1 MLPFSIIVYNRD
13 MIKAAGIEKTPGEM
27 FAEGKWSLTDFHDY
41 LAELKTKLPE
51 GVNVFGTHSLNWI
64 RGAAYANDATIM
76 DPETYVPTYATEAF
90 YEGVEAFQ
98 KLVAEGLA
106 VNATEVTRDDGT
118 IGYDWNPTQQGFKE
132 GKLALCHGDDWDFEG
147 FASTFDFGIVPYPWG
162 SKVTV
167 QNNDYKTLSDNY
179 RSYIKDAGV
188 YVVIK
193 GAEKKAAPEQYMNLL
208 FSYLQEEG
216 ELLLTNREREAK
228 GEMVGPSD
236 VGTPRNFTTDLDIE
250 LWDWY
255 RSRGKFEPSDTTAQ
269 SNVFFRALYEVCATN
284 KNARSAFEAVIGQD
298 IYALVEAGLVDVNNL
313 SPELKSEMEA
323 YAVTATPTPAP
334 KE

>member
-13 MIKAAGIEKTPGEM
+13 MIKAAGMEKTPGEM

-76 DPETYVPTYATEAF
+76 DPETYVPTYATEAL
-90 YEGVEAFQ
+90 EAFQ

-284 KNARSAFEAVIGQD
+284 KNARSAFEA
-298 IYALVEAGLVDVNNL
+298 
-313 SPELKSEMEA
+313 